1 MKRTVQS
8 LLGILAGLCIGM
20 ASQAATVTMAFSAS
34 GFQNAGVQFPGF
46 DGPVS
51 GSISWESTGN
61 LLDPIAAL
69 TSIDLSIAGHV
80 YTLAEVGIA
89 NQGTT
94 QTAIGGLFNGANSAV
109 GSGAAHDFLLVFDR
123 VQPAITSFAYVIE
136 GKAAA
141 IWWTPTDTHAAFVT
155 DANGVPEPS
164 ALGLAALAMGLLAA
178 VRRRSVT
185 EAGRG

>member
-1 MKRTVQS
+1 MKRLVQFM
-8 LLGILAGLCIGM
+8 LGTLAGLCIATGG
-20 ASQAATVTMAFSAS
+20 QAATVTMEFSAS

-61 LLDPIAAL
+61 LLDPIGAL
-69 TSIDLSIAGHV
+69 TGLNLSIAGHA

-89 NQGTT
+89 NEGTT

-136 GKAAA
+136 GKAGA
-141 IWWTPTDTHAAFVT
+141 IWWTPTDSRAAFAT

-164 ALGLAALAMGLLAA
+164 ALGLTVLAIGLLAA
-178 VRRRSVT
+178 GRRRL
-185 EAGRG
+185 AGAAA